1 LKVSEI
7 TLENLKN
14 YFRVDYEED
23 DIYIQNIIMPAV
35 LQYIKSYTGLEN
47 EVMDTKEDLTIA
59 YMILAS
65 DMYNN
70 RDYTVQNDK
79 INPVVNNILNRYSVN
94 LL

>member
-1 LKVSEI
+1 MKVSEI

>member
-1 LKVSEI
+1 M

-14 YFRVDYEED
+14 YFRVDYED
-23 DIYIQNIIMPAV
+23 DDTYIQNIIIPAV
-35 LQYIKSYTGLEN
+35 KQYIKSYTGLED

-59 YMILAS
+59 YIILAS

>member
-1 LKVSEI
+1 MKISEI

-14 YFRVDYEED
+14 YFKVDYED
-23 DIYIQNIIMPAV
+23 DDTYIQNIIIPAV
-35 LQYIKSYTGLEN
+35 LQYIKSYTGLED

-59 YMILAS
+59 YMVLAS

-79 INPVVNNILNRYSVN
+79 INPVVNNILNRYSIN